1 MKFIKLTK
9 SCKHCNENFLTSKAN
24 KLFCSRKC
32 KESHTTFIRRE
43 NAQKLRLKRLKTREF
58 LLNGSA
64 FARYLVTEVK
74 RAGTLEILHKVTS
87 NELLE
92 ILKIT
97 RNRTKYN
104 GIYKGKVERHFEISH
119 IIAVKDPSRLGLL
132 HPLNMV
138 IAPSNFNRKRGTY
151 SSLLNV
157 GLSLPRT
164 QLKSNFIVNKHEDFS
179 AVLRRIKRY
188 LGKSTIEDFLSQAKV
203 YLSQRNQ
210 LLKKLSKFTN
220 LPDLTKLS
228 TEDLH
233 LLLAAKGISTSST
246 FSRSGFSTLKVAHL
260 ELERFKKTDSV
271 IYWAL
276 EVLVIRSEN
285 RFSESYCSSSPSI
298 SEQDLVEFVLN
309 QAWSLLHGDPY
320 DVFIN
325 GKHLIDCFEVDMN
338 LEPKL
343 KLDHVLFDRSS
354 SIQHL

>member
-157 GLSLPRT
+157 GLNRAFLAMTSLIFYHR
-164 QLKSNFIVNKHEDFS
+164 
-179 AVLRRIKRY
+179 
-188 LGKSTIEDFLSQAKV
+188 
-203 YLSQRNQ
+203 
-210 LLKKLSKFTN
+210 KFACI
-220 LPDLTKLS
+220 LF
-228 TEDLH
+228 
-233 LLLAAKGISTSST
+233 A
-246 FSRSGFSTLKVAHL
+246 
-260 ELERFKKTDSV
+260 
-271 IYWAL
+271 
-276 EVLVIRSEN
+276 
-285 RFSESYCSSSPSI
+285 
-298 SEQDLVEFVLN
+298 
-309 QAWSLLHGDPY
+309 LLH
-320 DVFIN
+320 DVPLSN
-325 GKHLIDCFEVDMN
+325 ALSLH
-338 LEPKL
+338 
-343 KLDHVLFDRSS
+343 S
-354 SIQHL
+354 